1 MSLEIAFAALVAV
14 AIPPSAEPG
23 EGLPATAPGQILVV
37 GETHGSNE
45 IPAYFLEQVRHMAR
59 SNFVTVGLELP
70 GTSAQLRCTNRDWR
84 RLPPGWTGEK
94 QDGRTSRAM
103 RALLC
108 GLRDPSL
115 ARRVRV
121 VYLDDLERGRDFDAR
136 AARRFLEASSGRHS
150 HGLILT
156 GNYHSRNNEG
166 SLAWHLRQLGF
177 DVRTVTVSSASAETW
192 VCTGRPSSCG
202 VRTSNINFCS
212 GDPADARRTRWY
224 SNPGPRFAWDF
235 CLSLPALT
243 ASPPALSPPA
253 SFRR

>member
-1 MSLEIAFAALVAV
+1 MHWQTILAATLLAL
-14 AIPPSAEPG
+14 PPSADSG
-23 EGLPATAPGQILVV
+23 ERLPATAPGQILVV

-45 IPAYFLEQVRHMAR
+45 IPAYFLDQVRHLAR
-59 SNFVTVGLELP
+59 SGYVTVGLELP

-84 RLPPGWTGEK
+84 RLPPGWTREN

-103 RALLC
+103 RALIC
-108 GLRDPSL
+108 GLRDRPL
-115 ARRVRV
+115 ARRVRIL
-121 VYLDDLERGRDFDAR
+121 YLDDLARGADFGAR

-150 HGLILT
+150 VGLILT

-166 SLAWHLRQLGF
+166 SLAWHLRRLGF

-202 VRTSNINFCS
+202 VRTTNINFCS
-212 GDPADARRTRWY
+212 RDPADARRIRWHT
-224 SNPGPRFAWDF
+224 NPDPRFAWDL
-235 CLSLPALT
+235 CLSMPALT
-243 ASPPALSPPA
+243 ASPPAISPPA

>member
-1 MSLEIAFAALVAV
+1 MHWGTILAATLL
-14 AIPPSAEPG
+14 AIPPSAEPS
-23 EGLPATAPGQILVV
+23 ERLPATAPGQVLVV

-45 IPAYFLEQVRHMAR
+45 IPAYFLDQVRHMAR
-59 SNFVTVGLELP
+59 SHFVTVGLELP

-84 RLPPGWTGEK
+84 RLPPGWTREN

-103 RALLC
+103 RALIC
-108 GLRDPSL
+108 GLRDRSL
-115 ARRVRV
+115 SRRVRV
-121 VYLDDLERGRDFDAR
+121 VYLADPVRGGDFDAR
-136 AARRFLEASSGRHS
+136 AARRFLEASSGRPS
-150 HGLILT
+150 AGLILT

-166 SLAWHLRQLGF
+166 SLAWHLRRLGA

-192 VCTGRPSSCG
+192 VCAGRPSSCG

-212 GDPADARRTRWY
+212 RDPADARRIRWHP
-224 SNPGPRFAWDF
+224 SPDPRFAWDL